1 MATTARST
9 TRPQWYR
16 PDHQL
21 AFRMG
26 LTMLLMVLVYVVFV
40 FVLGHF
46 FSGLGFGFFAV
57 IALIIAGC
65 QFYFADK
72 IALWSMNARIVDE
85 TQAPQLHD
93 MIGRLAQQANLPKP
107 RVALVDTTVPNAFAT
122 GRDQN
127 HAVVCVTTGIMSRLN
142 TGEMEAVL
150 AHELTHII
158 NKDMLVMAI
167 ASFFAMLSA
176 LITRSMLYG
185 MMWGGMGGMGGGY
198 GQRGNRNND
207 NGAAV
212 MMIVFLVSAIVAAI
226 SFVLVRTLS
235 RYRELAAD
243 RGSALITG
251 NPGNLESALM
261 KISDTMQSGRIP
273 DRDLRQAQAVNALAI
288 IPAIKGDDVAEIFST
303 HPSLQHRIEQL
314 QRMQEQ
320 MENANRV
327 R

>member
-1 MATTARST
+1 MT

-21 AFRMG
+21 AFRMA
-26 LTMLLMVLVYVVFV
+26 LTMFLMVMVYVVFV
-40 FVLGHF
+40 FVLGHY
-46 FSGLGFGFFAV
+46 FSGFGFGFFAV
-57 IALIIAGC
+57 IAVIIAGC

-85 TQAPQLHD
+85 AQAPDLHA
-93 MIGRLAQQANLPKP
+93 MIERLAQQANLPKP
-107 RVALVDTTVPNAFAT
+107 RIAIVDTTVPNAFAT

-127 HAVVCVTTGIMSRLN
+127 HAVVCVTTGIMNRLN

-167 ASFFAMLSA
+167 ASFFAMVSA
-176 LITRSMLYG
+176 LLTRSLLYG
-185 MMWGGMGGMGGGY
+185 MMWGGMGGGYGGGR
-198 GQRGNRNND
+198 RGGNNND
-207 NGAAV
+207 SGAAMEMV
-212 MMIVFLVSAIVAAI
+212 LLLVSAVVAAI

-251 NPGNLESALM
+251 SPGNLESALM
-261 KISDTMQSGRIP
+261 KISDTMQNGRIP
-273 DRDLRQAQAVNALAI
+273 DRDLRQASAVNALAI
-288 IPAIKGDDVAEIFST
+288 IPAIKGSDVQEIFST

-320 MENANRV
+320 MESANRTH
-327 R
+327 